1 MAMVKQHWTTR
12 VGQATGHPA
21 DEASATI
28 FTILRN
34 GHPTLPDLPLNMA
47 EETLM
52 PWVPRMSETEAK
64 RN

>member
-47 EETLM
+47 E
-52 PWVPRMSETEAK
+52 RA
-64 RN
+64 